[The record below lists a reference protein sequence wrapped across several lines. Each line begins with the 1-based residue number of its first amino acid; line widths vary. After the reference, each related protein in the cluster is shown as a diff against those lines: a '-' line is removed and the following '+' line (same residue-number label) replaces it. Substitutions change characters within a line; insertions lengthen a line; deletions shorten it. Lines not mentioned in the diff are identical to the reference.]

1 MMWFVLSP
9 DTRKN
14 QASYWDTGRLSNQPR
29 ATPLTLHSALTAL
42 VQGSLIRATQQTQEQ
57 RLRKYA
63 IFSSSKPK
71 LKLNI
76 LISIISNIRSICHHF
91 LCAKADSAEQFW
103 PLCTSKCER
112 KSRDRNS
119 ASIVPSDII
128 KQVHHETQVSSG
140 ALPLPGN
147 TGHPRGLWRGR
158 AAAWNNHLPA
168 TNAGASSAH
177 GAKGGSPKAPQ
188 PTDTENKYA
197 AVV

>member
-9 DTRKN
+9 DTRKK
-14 QASYWDTGRLSNQPR
+14 QASCWDTGRLSNQPR
-29 ATPLTLHSALTAL
+29 AMSLTLHSALTVL
-42 VQGSLIRATQQTQEQ
+42 VQGSLTRATQQTQEQ
-57 RLRKYA
+57 RLCKCA
-63 IFSSSKPK
+63 IFSSPKPK

-76 LISIISNIRSICHHF
+76 LISNIRSICHHF
-91 LCAKADSAEQFW
+91 LRAKADSAEQFW

-140 ALPLPGN
+140 ALPPARQ
-147 TGHPRGLWRGR
+147 HERPRGLWRGR

-168 TNAGASSAH
+168 TTAGASSAH
-177 GAKGGSPKAPQ
+177 GAKGARQRHPSLRTPRTNTLP
-188 PTDTENKYA
+188 
-197 AVV
+197 